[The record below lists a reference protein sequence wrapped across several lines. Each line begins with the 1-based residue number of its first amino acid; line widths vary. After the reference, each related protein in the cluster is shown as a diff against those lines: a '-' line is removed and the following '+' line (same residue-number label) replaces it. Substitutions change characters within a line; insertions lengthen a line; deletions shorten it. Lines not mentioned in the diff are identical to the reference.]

1 MIKRGSPSG
10 PITTP
15 AEATTVTVT
24 VSWPW
29 ANPAAAGPSGTKG
42 RLACAAATALHA
54 STANK
59 TTVVNTFCFTMS
71 YVSNLLIGGA
81 MYALQSRV
89 TQRRV
94 ENASVWSKDENFFSN
109 RCISGR
115 HLYSAWTAVTAPPI
129 RMVAARIGVLS
140 EMPLCETLVTVRQLF
155 EQFLNCCSPE

>member
-1 MIKRGSPSG
+1 MLSLGSAALAMIKRGSPSG

-42 RLACAAATALHA
+42 RLACAAATALHV

-59 TTVVNTFCFTMS
+59 TAVVNTFCFTMS

-94 ENASVWSKDENFFSN
+94 ENASVWSTDEK
-109 RCISGR
+109 
-115 HLYSAWTAVTAPPI
+115 L
-129 RMVAARIGVLS
+129 
-140 EMPLCETLVTVRQLF
+140 
-155 EQFLNCCSPE
+155 